1 MFSFRGIPFCVLLD
15 TDGKVAFMG
24 HPASRKFEDDF
35 KTLLDGKKL
44 TGLGT
49 TAGGGDDSDE
59 EGAGGK
65 VMSGGD
71 LAGAMEAFETG
82 VAGVKGDSAVME
94 SAKKLMR
101 AFLVLVQQS
110 TFDTAS
116 KEFKTDLKHYQV
128 LVGPRDALDSVKGAA
143 SGLRDN
149 KAWETIL
156 REQAM

>member
-1 MFSFRGIPFCVLLD
+1 
-15 TDGKVAFMG
+15 MG

-44 TGLGT
+44 TGQGT

-65 VMSGGD
+65 IMSGD
-71 LAGAMEAFETG
+71 ELAGAMTIFETG
-82 VAGVKGDSAVME
+82 VADVKNDAAVME

-128 LVGPRDALDSVKGAA
+128 LVGPRDALDSVKGKAET
-143 SGLRDN
+143 LRAN

>member
-1 MFSFRGIPFCVLLD
+1 
-15 TDGKVAFMG
+15 
-24 HPASRKFEDDF
+24 
-35 KTLLDGKKL
+35 
-44 TGLGT
+44 
-49 TAGGGDDSDE
+49 
-59 EGAGGK
+59 
-65 VMSGGD
+65 
-71 LAGAMEAFETG
+71 
-82 VAGVKGDSAVME
+82 ME

-128 LVGPRDALDSVKGAA
+128 FVGPKDALDSVKGKAET
-143 SGLRDN
+143 LRAN

>member
-1 MFSFRGIPFCVLLD
+1 
-15 TDGKVAFMG
+15 MG

-44 TGLGT
+44 TGQGT

-65 VMSGGD
+65 VMKGGD

-82 VAGVKGDSAVME
+82 VAGVKGDTTVME

-128 LVGPRDALDSVKGAA
+128 LVGPKDALDSVKTAA